1 MKHPLRAIFFSFS
14 LSVAGLNVTFA
25 QTESRPS
32 RADQMRQTLSTKPEP
47 PAEPP
52 AKQTSPARTGFALED
67 GSVVKLKLMRNL
79 LSSEIKDEES
89 VMFEVI
95 EDVKV
100 DDVVVIPRG
109 AQAEGTIIEAQ
120 AARRMGRT
128 GRVGVRLDYVFLA
141 TGKRAKL
148 RAISARSDGGRGTQM
163 AEHSL
168 IAAQFFFPV
177 APFFLLQK
185 GKEVTIPKG
194 TLATAFIDGEHP
206 LDRENFSPPPEPRS
220 SDSTGV
226 PKP

>member
-1 MKHPLRAIFFSFS
+1 MKHLSPVIFFSLT
-14 LSVAGLNVTFA
+14 LSVAGLNAAFA

-32 RADQMRQTLSTKPEP
+32 RADQMRQTLSSKPQP
-47 PAEPP
+47 PAEQNAP
-52 AKQTSPARTGFALED
+52 ATAGFALED
-67 GSVVKLKLMRNL
+67 DSVVKLKLTRDL

-100 DDVVVIPRG
+100 DGVIVIPRG
-109 AQAEGTIIEAQ
+109 AKAEGTIIEAQ

-128 GRVGVRLDYVFLA
+128 GRIGVRLDYVFLA
-141 TGKRAKL
+141 NGKRARL

-163 AEHSL
+163 AERSL

-194 TLATAFIDGEHP
+194 TLVTSFIDGEHP
-206 LDRENFSPPPEPRS
+206 LDREKFSTPPESGPP
-220 SDSTGV
+220 DGANQQ
-226 PKP
+226 KP